1 MENEVTLNFII
12 CGMSNILV
20 ICTVTIFTNFIA
32 NELLTLIKTMQ
43 ERRFSN
49 KHESERYHKGDV
61 LQKLALLFPFTSRFH
76 IHIDNHNIFKVNFH
90 NGGNCH

>member
-1 MENEVTLNFII
+1 
-12 CGMSNILV
+12 
-20 ICTVTIFTNFIA
+20 
-32 NELLTLIKTMQ
+32 MQ

-61 LQKLALLFPFTSRFH
+61 PQKLALLFPFTLMFH
-76 IHIDNHNIFKVNFH
+76 IHVDNHNIFKFNFH